1 MRNCV
6 VFGLSVLM
14 LSCSGSKEMS
24 IQVGN
29 DAPNSVVMPP
39 LDGTRFNEYQLRRTL
54 DALNLEDAEVDLDV
68 IWFSSVLEN
77 STLKT
82 QMKKGMFTLQH
93 LISLLETTQL
103 H

>member
-29 DAPNSVVMPP
+29 DAPELSIITP
-39 LDGTRFNEYQLRRTL
+39 LDGTEFNEYQL
-54 DALNLEDAEVDLDV
+54 V
-68 IWFSSVLEN
+68 SSLGGRQ
-77 STLKT
+77 T
-82 QMKKGMFTLQH
+82 
-93 LISLLETTQL
+93 
-103 H
+103 